1 MFHMSYFTAA
11 TQGINVSAGFLKRVR
26 RLFRDADTAWIELTY
41 HGYELSILG
50 DTHSISF
57 SLEEAIEEL
66 TTALLHDR
74 AKCLPDGLEVMPIT
88 DGVWGVNMADLVRR
102 SRAALESL

>member
-1 MFHMSYFTAA
+1 MSYFTAA
-11 TQGINVSAGFLKRVR
+11 TRSLSVPAGFLKRTE
-26 RLFRDADTAWIELTY
+26 RLFRDADTAWIELT
-41 HGYELSILG
+41 HLGYELSIMG
-50 DTHSISF
+50 ETHSISF

-66 TTALLHDR
+66 STALLSGH
-74 AKCLPDGLEVMPIT
+74 AKGLPDDLEVMDIT